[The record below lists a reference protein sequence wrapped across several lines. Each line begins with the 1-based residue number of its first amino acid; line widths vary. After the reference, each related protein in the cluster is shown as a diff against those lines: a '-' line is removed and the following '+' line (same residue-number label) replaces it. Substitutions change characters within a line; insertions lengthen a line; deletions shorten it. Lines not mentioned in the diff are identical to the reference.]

1 MEALTPVTQNVTL
14 PGNMQKLEETRKTLP
29 PEEGMALPTPSF
41 QTLASRTM
49 KEKISIA

>member
-14 PGNMQKLEETRKTLP
+14 PGNVWLQELEESRRTP

-41 QTLASRTM
+41 RR
-49 KEKISIA
+49 